1 MGINV
6 LSLFDG
12 ISAGQLAL
20 QRAGIEVDNYYSS
33 EIDKYAIKITQKN
46 FPDTIQLGDI
56 NDWKNWNLPKIDLL
70 IGGSPCQG
78 FSVAGAGLNFD
89 DPRSKLFFVFAD
101 ILKYYDPEYFL
112 LENVKM
118 KKEWQDIISREI
130 NTKPI
135 EINSALV
142 SAQSRKRLYWTN
154 IKNITQPEDK
164 GIFLKDIIE
173 SGDVDREKS
182 YCIDANYYK
191 GGSLKNYLEKSRRQ
205 IVNLPSEN
213 MHQSE
218 KRLMVKDLL
227 DFKGFKT
234 DNSHDRIIKNIKG
247 IDEKANCL
255 TSSNSGNPAGCGCT
269 NIISTSDC
277 IQVGEADLKGFDI
290 IKRVYS
296 PDGKSP
302 SLTTMQG
309 GHREPKISEDNITW
323 RKLTPL
329 ECERL
334 QTFPDGYTEGI
345 SNTQRY
351 KSLGN
356 SWTVD
361 VISHIFGFLYNES
374 NILFEEKK

>member
-1 MGINV
+1 LGINV

-205 IVNLPSEN
+205 IDNLPSEN